1 MIIFIESIL
10 LCILF
15 TILVYI
21 MSRKP
26 INTLYNYPPNI
37 IERVKTLDEYKN
49 DIPTNSKK
57 ISTKIIA
64 SILFIIILS
73 LILGYVNGY
82 TTFIDTFKYGFI
94 LWSIVN
100 LYDLLVMDIL
110 WFCHDP
116 YFIFK
121 GTEDMIDDYHDYF
134 FHFKGFLIGELIA
147 IIVCIIS
154 GLIVEFIL

>member
-15 TILVYI
+15 TILVCI

-73 LILGYVNGY
+73 LILRYVNGY
-82 TTFIDTFKYGFI
+82 TTFIDAF
-94 LWSIVN
+94 
-100 LYDLLVMDIL
+100 
-110 WFCHDP
+110 
-116 YFIFK
+116 
-121 GTEDMIDDYHDYF
+121 
-134 FHFKGFLIGELIA
+134 
-147 IIVCIIS
+147 
-154 GLIVEFIL
+154 